1 MVRLVH
7 TCEANANVNV
17 VQMHR
22 TFKRRTQKQT
32 AYPTFLR
39 KVRFTGAIIFF
50 YKWRSIEAFR
60 PDRRFAFVN
69 YALTTFL
76 G

>member
-1 MVRLVH
+1 MVRMVH

-22 TFKRRTQKQT
+22 TFKRRTQKQI

-50 YKWRSIEAFR
+50 INGVRSR
-60 PDRRFAFVN
+60 LFVPIVVLPL
-69 YALTTFL
+69 LTMP
-76 G
+76 

>member
-7 TCEANANVNV
+7 TCEANANVNI

-22 TFKRRTQKQT
+22 TFKRRTQMQI
-32 AYPTFLR
+32 AYPTFLSTIHR
-39 KVRFTGAIIFF
+39 RNHFFF